1 LRSIAAGI
9 VWAGALLATSIS
21 LKRLFD
27 SDHHDGTLDQILL
40 SPQPLYLIVLGK
52 VCAQCVV
59 SAIPLIAVAPLLVLL
74 LGATPQTAVTV
85 VMSLALGVPA
95 LCLIG
100 SIGAA
105 LTLGVRGSGFLVTA
119 LVLPLFVPVL
129 IFGAAASLAPDEN
142 ISLLA
147 ALLIMSA
154 VFAPLATAAALRL
167 AAE

>member
-1 LRSIAAGI
+1 
-9 VWAGALLATSIS
+9 
-21 LKRLFD
+21 
-27 SDHHDGTLDQILL
+27 
-40 SPQPLYLIVLGK
+40 
-52 VCAQCVV
+52 
-59 SAIPLIAVAPLLVLL
+59 
-74 LGATPQTAVTV
+74 
-85 VMSLALGVPA
+85 MSLALGVPA